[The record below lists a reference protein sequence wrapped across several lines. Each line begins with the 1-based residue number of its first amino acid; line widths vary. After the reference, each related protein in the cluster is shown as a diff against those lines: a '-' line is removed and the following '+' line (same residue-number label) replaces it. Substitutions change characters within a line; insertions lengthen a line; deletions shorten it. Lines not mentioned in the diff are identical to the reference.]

1 MQGTNL
7 PPEQRWKK
15 EEAPRAPL
23 WARAAVIIIEVI
35 IWLVTFGTVKRVKAL
50 EVLFHYSPHWRKRD
64 RAEASIKGA
73 LRTGMG
79 AARRLAR
86 PLLRIET
93 EFSTESRSCNS
104 GGALTPLTA
113 TAYKE
118 TLKRRQQVNARIRS
132 CLRDVPVD
140 DLQAP
145 FLVNACTWNVDQQAP
160 PLYEDTFLSWLI
172 GQELTDEVKRYQEHK
187 QAVLAYGGSLSK
199 PHYPTGPSTMRSRKA
214 SASAGSSEDARSP
227 KRTTAEDFRLA
238 DQQRAAA
245 ILEREWQ
252 WIEAKFPDLFLISLQ
267 EVEMTGTALMREST
281 QRSWEWADAIIETL
295 AAASDRTI
303 DYKKV
308 QVVQLVGLVLIV
320 LIQAKH
326 VDYVSHVRLSLTR
339 TGALSVLGNKGS
351 VAMRVTIYG
360 KRFLFISAH
369 FVAHKHN
376 EKRRTS
382 NYQAALKDI
391 CFDMPVWSDDESEVL
406 QTFLSAKEVLNHSIE
421 HSSVQGNSA
430 WDRLFSFGHSAFR
443 TSFTTAAETRV
454 LDEHDYVFFLGDLN
468 SRLHALPS
476 PLIKESV
483 ERGEYDNLLC
493 HDELRQLMVSGEAF
507 DGFQEQ
513 WISFPP
519 TYRYDRGT
527 DVFDTSRKRRDPA
540 WCDRV
545 LFRVLENDTVTAT
558 SQEETSAETPESSGS
573 FEPPLHNVQSS
584 LLLPCDS
591 LTSGVWMSLEELESK
606 QLFPSA
612 AALTRAASAGSSSV
626 TSSDDL
632 ACERSLLHDVQNT
645 ADAPQ
650 NDFDSA
656 DKPFQCPPASLSCR
670 APTHAVWEQKRCA
683 PTFCAARRPRGLLE
697 SSSSGEVLAMP
708 TRFPMI
714 TNHIHPLEYTCVSS
728 LRQSDHRPVRARFE
742 VKVIAIEP
750 ALVSKV
756 VKEVQQVIS

>member
-1 MQGTNL
+1 MRESTIV
-7 PPEQRWKK
+7 PEKRWKRK
-15 EEAPRAPL
+15 EAPRAPL
-23 WARAAVIIIEVI
+23 WARAAVILIEVI
-35 IWLVTFGTVKRVKAL
+35 IWLVTLGMVKRVEAV
-50 EVLFHYSPHWRKRD
+50 EALFHYSPHWKKRD

-73 LRTGMG
+73 FRTGMG

-93 EFSTESRSCNS
+93 EFSAESSSCDSS
-104 GGALTPLTA
+104 GILTPLTA
-113 TAYKE
+113 TVYKE
-118 TLKRRQQVNARIRS
+118 TLQRRQQVNARVRS
-132 CLRDVPVD
+132 CLRGVPVD

-145 FLVNACTWNVDQQAP
+145 LLVNACTWNVDQQAP
-160 PLYEDTFLSWLI
+160 PVYEDTFLSWLI
-172 GQELTDEVKRYQEHK
+172 GQELTDKVKHYQEHK
-187 QAVLAYGGSLSK
+187 QAVLASGGSLRK
-199 PHYPTGPSTMRSRKA
+199 PHYRSGSSTMRSRKA
-214 SASAGSSEDARSP
+214 SANASSSDDSSSFHH
-227 KRTTAEDFRLA
+227 TTAEDFRLA
-238 DQQRAAA
+238 DQKRAPA
-245 ILEREWQ
+245 ILEKEWHE
-252 WIEAKFPDLFLISLQ
+252 IEAEFPDLFLISLQ
-267 EVEMTGTALMREST
+267 EVEMTGTALVKEST

-303 DYKKV
+303 EYKKV

-326 VDYVSHVRLSLTR
+326 VHYVSHVHLSLTR

-391 CFDMPVWSDDESEVL
+391 RFDMPVWSDDESEVL
-406 QTFLSAKEVLNHSIE
+406 QTFLNAKEVLSNSIE
-421 HSSVQGNSA
+421 HPSVQGNSA

-443 TSFTTAAETRV
+443 QSLTTAAETRV

-476 PLIKESV
+476 ALIKESV
-483 ERGEYDNLLC
+483 KHGEYDSLLC

-519 TYRYDRGT
+519 TYKYDRGT
-527 DVFDTSRKRRDPA
+527 DVFDTSRKHCDPA

-545 LFRVLENDTVTAT
+545 LFRVLENDAVTEAL
-558 SQEETSAETPESSGS
+558 QEEVSTETRESSARL
-573 FEPPLHNVQSS
+573 EPPLHDLQLSALMQRDLV
-584 LLLPCDS
+584 
-591 LTSGVWMSLEELESK
+591 TSGVWMSLEELESK
-606 QLFPSA
+606 HLAPNA
-612 AALTRAASAGSSSV
+612 AALTRAPSTDSSSL
-626 TSSDDL
+626 TSSEDL
-632 ACERSLLHDVQNT
+632 ACEPSLSHDARNT
-645 ADAPQ
+645 AGALRS
-650 NDFDSA
+650 DFDTT
-656 DKPFQCPPASLSCR
+656 DKLHQCPSASFRCR

-683 PTFCAARRPRGLLE
+683 PTFCAARHSRDALE
-697 SSSSGEVLAMP
+697 SSSGKVLAIP
-708 TRFPMI
+708 PRFPMI
-714 TNHIHPLEYTCVSS
+714 TNHIHPLEYISVPS

-742 VKVIAIEP
+742 VKVISIATELI
-750 ALVSKV
+750 SKIV
-756 VKEVQQVIS
+756 GEVQHVID